1 MNTRDTG
8 DIIVT
13 KRDANTGAALA
24 GAHIHLWSTDLGEGD
39 EGATTIDKTLVTDAN
54 GQARFEGLPPGSY
67 AVQETQAPFGYN
79 LNDEI
84 QPVTLQSHAVVE
96 IEVRNYKKDGLFI
109 KKVDQDGNPLPGATF
124 EVRRGSG
131 EVLIRDVT
139 DQISSGRKSDSVD
152 PDFRRR

>member
-1 MNTRDTG
+1 MEHR
-8 DIIVT
+8 
-13 KRDANTGAALA
+13 
-24 GAHIHLWSTDLGEGD
+24 LGEGD

-139 DQISSGRKSDSVD
+139 DQNGMIYRGNLTDDTYVIEEIAAPTGYLLDEKSDSVYS
-152 PDFRRR
+152 DFRNG